1 MNIYGG
7 NEPDPVFPWVIT
19 GLQLRLPPTSPLAP
33 ESQTWVPGTES
44 SSPVASPAWPQ
55 PGGMGSRKRAIYLPP
70 GTPGRLT
77 GWLASK
83 LGGDALGDHSPP
95 QMDCAGRG
103 GAQ

>member
-55 PGGMGSRKRAIYLPP
+55 PGGMGSRKQSYLPSP
-70 GTPGRLT
+70 GHTRET
-77 GWLASK
+77 DWLAC
-83 LGGDALGDHSPP
+83 
-95 QMDCAGRG
+95 Q
-103 GAQ
+103 